1 MSSLLHITNGDSFTH
16 RLDSLKL
23 KGDVITWREMLCEGK
38 TLTNVGSE
46 SFWKTRFEFLNKN
59 YKVTKSSFIEKTLK
73 EYRSLCNHKQQDQ
86 IVLWFEYDLFCHIN
100 MIAALSF
107 LKQLKFSGKIYL
119 VCSGWIENEPNLKGL
134 GELSDAQ
141 LKDHYNQKI
150 ELTRS
155 DIELADTLW
164 RLYCTSNHIKFKKYV
179 TLTSSFPYLS
189 NCLNAHLKRFPSVT
203 SGLNVLEKHILKII
217 HKEEIKNTR
226 QLTGYILQYQGYYG
240 FGDLQIIRIIK
251 KLSAF
256 FNTKSKRLTLTR
268 EGLLAIDDLQSF
280 YNQLSE
286 DTVFGNCNKYEYC
299 YHPSKQILTKHE

>member
-1 MSSLLHITNGDSFTH
+1 MQQQTLHILNGDSLTP
-16 RLDSLKL
+16 RLDKIEIEDDQL
-23 KGDVITWREMLCEGK
+23 VWREMLCEGK
-38 TLTNVGSE
+38 TSYDLKSE
-46 SFWKTRFEFLNKN
+46 AF
-59 YKVTKSSFIEKTLK
+59 
-73 EYRSLCNHKQQDQ
+73 KQQRISYLTPYGASKKTYVDSFLTPLLTTNFSKYNT
-86 IVLWFEYDLFCHIN
+86 IVVWFEYDLFCHIN

-134 GELSDAQ
+134 GELTDAQ
-141 LKDHYNQKI
+141 LKTHYNQKI
-150 ELTRS
+150 ELTKA

-164 RLYCTSNHIKFKKYV
+164 RLYCTDNHIKFKKYI

-189 NCLNAHLKRFPSVT
+189 NCINAHLKRFPSVT
-203 SGLNVLEKHILKII
+203 NGLNVLETHILKII

-240 FGDLQIIRIIK
+240 FGDLQIIRIIE
-251 KLSAF
+251 KLSTF
-256 FNTKSKRLTLTR
+256 FNTKSKRLALTR

>member
-1 MSSLLHITNGDSFTH
+1 MQQQTLHILNGDSLTP
-16 RLDSLKL
+16 RLAKIEIKD
-23 KGDVITWREMLCEGK
+23 DQFVWREMLCEGK
-38 TLTNVGSE
+38 TSYDLKSDAFKQQRISYLTPYGAN
-46 SFWKTRFEFLNKN
+46 
-59 YKVTKSSFIEKTLK
+59 EKTYIDSFLTPLLTTDFSK
-73 EYRSLCNHKQQDQ
+73 YNT

-134 GELSDAQ
+134 GELSYAQ
-141 LKDHYNQKI
+141 LKTHYKQKI
-150 ELTRS
+150 ELTKS
-155 DIELADTLW
+155 DIELADILW
-164 RLYCTSNHIKFKKYV
+164 RLYCTDNHIKFKKYV

-189 NCLNAHLKRFPSVT
+189 NCLNAHLKRFPSVS

-240 FGDLQIIRIIK
+240 FGDLQITRIIK
-251 KLSAF
+251 KLSIF

-268 EGLLAIDDLQSF
+268 EGLLAMDGLQNF